1 MNVATIAEKY
11 TQSVREDLRKSRNY
25 TNTMEIPQ
33 IKKVVVNMAVDT
45 SVDKDQFKVMT
56 EELALIAGQKPVIT
70 YARKSVSNF
79 KLREGMPI
87 GAKVTLRGRKM
98 YEFLDRLLYVA
109 LPRIRDFR
117 GISKKAFD
125 GRGNYNLGLGE
136 QSYFPEIDPDR
147 VKRTQGMDITIVT
160 SAKTDEEAFELLKK
174 LGMPFES

>member
-1 MNVATIAEKY
+1 MNVATMADKY
-11 TQSVREDLRKSRNY
+11 TGTVREELRTARNY
-25 TNTMEIPQ
+25 PNTMMIPA

-45 SVDKDQFKVMT
+45 AVDKDQFKVMT
-56 EELALIAGQKPVIT
+56 DELAAITGQKPVVT
-70 YARKSVSNF
+70 HARKSVSNF

-87 GAKVTLRGRKM
+87 GAKVTLRGKKM
-98 YEFLDRLLYVA
+98 YEFLDRLLFVA

-117 GISKKAFD
+117 GVSKKAFD

-160 SAKTDEEAFELLKK
+160 SANTDEEAMDLLKR
-174 LGMPFES
+174 LGMPFEN